1 MFSFVNYLSLNK
13 ELQTTKAFIW
23 LEKQIKLKKIY
34 LIISILLFNLCSA
47 SSGEG
52 VTSLS
57 NDTTTTLVIV
67 EEDYPIVLTRCLNE
81 EMGYSIPTP
90 FDIQDLK
97 TTISQLSNSKD
108 EEAQLSEDVNYCINK
123 YDLWSDSSSLN
134 PEELAKLYDENLE
147 LAKCLR
153 EKGLNVSD
161 PSQQEPKLDLSELK
175 KSKDDITPLL
185 QECGYGVL
193 QNEK

>member
-1 MFSFVNYLSLNK
+1 M
-13 ELQTTKAFIW
+13 
-23 LEKQIKLKKIY
+23 KKIY
-34 LIISILLFNLCSA
+34 LTIFILFFNLCSA
-47 SSGEG
+47 SSDEG

-123 YDLWSDSSSLN
+123 YDLWPDSSSLN

-185 QECGYGVL
+185 QECGYGEL